1 MRYLVLMLLLACNKY
16 PGGTSGFSAD
26 AEYIRSEEHTEVFT
40 PSVDIDR
47 KLDILLVVDN
57 SGSMLDEQENLAGK
71 LDRLLEEVKN
81 SDWQIAITTT
91 DSRDCVNKIITPANK
106 DEFAATVRGLGT
118 DGSGDEMAVWKIIQ
132 ALQGNCIRDD
142 SGGSENTILWEKALQ
157 LQEEGVMFAEND
169 EIREMR
175 LPAGK
180 DARDVS
186 NCGRRRSWLR
196 ENSTLAILLV
206 SDEDHNC
213 NEHYMC
219 GLTDLY
225 FYLNSIRTL
234 HATARLYGLLDIDTR
249 DSYNGKLG
257 GQSLATLP
265 GAKKFL
271 RWKDGEGESMFE
283 HYASINS
290 NDYSETLRK
299 ISHSISTAMQSTFML
314 KHVHDGR
321 KFEIKITYGNESRV
335 LKENEYVLD
344 DKTVR
349 IVSTLPANTSR
360 IEVLYTHNP
369 DQV

>member
-1 MRYLVLMLLLACNKY
+1 MRYLALMLLLACNKY
-16 PGGTSGFSAD
+16 PGGTSGFSAN
-26 AEYIRSEEHTEVFT
+26 ASYIRSEMHTEVFT
-40 PSVDIDR
+40 PSVDTER

-71 LDRLLEEVKN
+71 LDRLLEEVKD

-91 DSRDCVNKIITPANK
+91 DARDCVAKIITPTNK
-106 DEFAATVRGLGT
+106 DKFAATVRGLGT

-157 LQEEGVMFAEND
+157 LQDEGVLFAEND
-169 EIREMR
+169 AIRAMR
-175 LPAGK
+175 LPRGK

-186 NCGRRRSWLR
+186 SCGRRRGWLR
-196 ENSTLAILLV
+196 DNSTLAILLV

-213 NEHYMC
+213 NKHYMC

-234 HATARLYGLLDIDTR
+234 HATARLYGLLDIDTKH
-249 DSYNGKLG
+249 SANVKLG
-257 GQSLATLP
+257 GQV
-265 GAKKFL
+265 GANKFL
-271 RWKDGEGESMFE
+271 QWQDGDGEPLFE
-283 HYASINS
+283 HYASINA
-290 NDYSETLRK
+290 NDYSETLQK
-299 ISHSISTAMQSTFML
+299 ISRSISSAMQNTFVL
-314 KHVHDGR
+314 KHLHDGH
-321 KFEIKITYGNESRV
+321 KFTVKLTYGDDSRV
-335 LKENEYVLD
+335 LEENEYVLD
-344 DKTVR
+344 NKTLH
-349 IVSTLPANTSR
+349 ITTTMPANISR

>member
-1 MRYLVLMLLLACNKY
+1 MRYIVLMLLLACNKY

-26 AEYIRSEEHTEVFT
+26 AEFIRSEAHTEVFT
-40 PSVDIDR
+40 PSVDIER

-71 LDRLLEEVKN
+71 LDRLLEEVKD

-91 DSRDCVNKIITPANK
+91 DARDCVAKIITPANK

-118 DGSGDEMAVWKIIQ
+118 DGSGDEMAVWKVIQ
-132 ALQGNCIRDD
+132 ALQGNCVHDD

-157 LQEEGVMFAEND
+157 LQEEGVLFAESD
-169 EIREMR
+169 DIRTMQ
-175 LPAGK
+175 LPHGK

-186 NCGRRRSWLR
+186 SCGRRRGWLR
-196 ENSTLAILLV
+196 DNSTLAILLV

-249 DSYNGKLG
+249 DNANGKM
-257 GQSLATLP
+257 SNPNIATLP
-265 GAKKFL
+265 GANKFL
-271 RWKDGEGESMFE
+271 QWKDGDGEPLFE
-283 HYASINS
+283 HYASINAD
-290 NDYSETLRK
+290 DYTETLQR
-299 ISHSISTAMQSTFML
+299 ISRSIYTAMQSSFIL

-321 KFEIKITYGNESRV
+321 KFEIKITYGDDSRV
-335 LKENEYVLD
+335 LEENEYVLEN
-344 DKTVR
+344 KTLR
-349 IVSTLPANTSR
+349 IITTLPANTSR